1 MEFAFLILGMAVVT
15 FAARYAMIFI
25 MGRWNVPPLVTRA
38 LTFVPMAAFAA
49 LIAPELLRF
58 EQSLIVFTPERF
70 IAGIIAIIVASFTRN
85 TLLTIIVGMSS
96 LWLVQFVV
104 IR

>member
-1 MEFAFLILGMAVVT
+1 MAVVT

-25 MGRWNVPPLVTRA
+25 MGRWDVPPIITRA

-49 LIAPELLRF
+49 LIAPELLRL
-58 EQSLIVFTPERF
+58 EQASIAVLPERF
-70 IAGIIAIIVASFTRN
+70 IAGVVAIIVASLTRN

-96 LWLVQFVV
+96 LWFVQFVV
-104 IR
+104 MR